1 MPKLKFMPWLDALPE
16 VGDPICSTRDELAA
30 MLEQAN
36 ELESRAMALRAT
48 VEAGRKAL
56 LVRVL
61 QRWTLRDL
69 ESAGFAVVPLQER
82 KEQQGGHNEH

>member
-1 MPKLKFMPWLDALPE
+1 MPKLKFMPWIDALPE
-16 VGDPICSTRDELAA
+16 VGDPIRSTRDALAA
-30 MLEQAN
+30 KLEQADA
-36 ELESRAMALRAT
+36 LENRAMALRAT

-69 ESAGFAVVPLQER
+69 ESAGFAVVPLQEP
-82 KEQQGGHNEH
+82 QGGHNEH